1 MKQLV
6 SKSLVL
12 FLAVAILAPLAPLGI
27 AQKSS
32 ITQVSTNPAGLSF
45 SIDGQFFTQTTGA
58 LWPAGSKHLL
68 YALPMQGSLMGDIQY
83 TFSGWQWAGGT
94 LLGGTQVTVTADPSI
109 SSYQAMYTTAYAVN
123 VNFFSCPSGNCASP
137 GTVFMNGSPFTQNGG
152 IYVAAGTQVI
162 LQAFPN
168 SGYVFAGWGS
178 TNSGTVI
185 LGFQQTITA
194 TQPMTFYPLFQMART
209 INLASVPSTLQV
221 LQDRTPITTP
231 ASVQWGVGSTHTL
244 GVISPQVDLQG
255 QWWAFSSWSDGGTST
270 HAYTVAAVVNPDT
283 LTATFVPAALSGF
296 FTDPPGLSLSID
308 GRTNWPTYDF
318 TWGVGEIH
326 TVSAPAQQ
334 TDAQGR
340 IWNFSKWSNGG
351 PATQTVTVTSAMAAN
366 GLRLTASYTQVAQLT
381 VTATVSGLAVT
392 VNGSSC
398 ALPCNVYQSVGA
410 QVDLGAPASMP
421 VSPGSRQDFLS
432 WSVNGATATGTAANG
447 DLLVTLGTAPVT
459 AAPAYHLMNSLTA
472 SANPSA
478 GANFT
483 LQPSSLDGFYDS
495 QTTVNVSASV
505 LPGFKFGSWNGDL
518 TGPTAAGSITMS
530 APRTIT
536 AMLVPVPYI
545 LPSGIVNGA
554 GVTPQAVLAP
564 GSVASVFG
572 VNLASA
578 TAVGNSSPMAQTL
591 GGVTARI
598 GAQMLPLF
606 FVSPAQINFQLPPGL
621 PPGAQTLTVSAPGQP
636 DVEQVFQVAADAPG
650 IFLSSVADGV
660 TFGLVTHPDG
670 SLVTSAAPAQA
681 GETLTLFGTGF
692 GQTVP
697 ARPEGFAV
705 PALPVYFL
713 TDPATVQV
721 GGVSSALSSAYA
733 WPGAVGVDVLQ
744 FVVPAGLP
752 SATNAPLTV
761 TINGAV
767 SNAVQLPIQ

>member
-1 MKQLV
+1 
-6 SKSLVL
+6 
-12 FLAVAILAPLAPLGI
+12 
-27 AQKSS
+27 
-32 ITQVSTNPAGLSF
+32 
-45 SIDGQFFTQTTGA
+45 
-58 LWPAGSKHLL
+58 
-68 YALPMQGSLMGDIQY
+68 
-83 TFSGWQWAGGT
+83 
-94 LLGGTQVTVTADPSI
+94 
-109 SSYQAMYTTAYAVN
+109 
-123 VNFFSCPSGNCASP
+123 
-137 GTVFMNGSPFTQNGG
+137 
-152 IYVAAGTQVI
+152 
-162 LQAFPN
+162 
-168 SGYVFAGWGS
+168 
-178 TNSGTVI
+178 
-185 LGFQQTITA
+185 
-194 TQPMTFYPLFQMART
+194 
-209 INLASVPSTLQV
+209 
-221 LQDRTPITTP
+221 
-231 ASVQWGVGSTHTL
+231 
-244 GVISPQVDLQG
+244 
-255 QWWAFSSWSDGGTST
+255 
-270 HAYTVAAVVNPDT
+270 
-283 LTATFVPAALSGF
+283 
-296 FTDPPGLSLSID
+296 
-308 GRTNWPTYDF
+308 
-318 TWGVGEIH
+318 
-326 TVSAPAQQ
+326 
-334 TDAQGR
+334 
-340 IWNFSKWSNGG
+340 
-351 PATQTVTVTSAMAAN
+351 
-366 GLRLTASYTQVAQLT
+366 
-381 VTATVSGLAVT
+381 
-392 VNGSSC
+392 
-398 ALPCNVYQSVGA
+398 
-410 QVDLGAPASMP
+410 
-421 VSPGSRQDFLS
+421 
-432 WSVNGATATGTAANG
+432 
-447 DLLVTLGTAPVT
+447 
-459 AAPAYHLMNSLTA
+459 
-472 SANPSA
+472 
-478 GANFT
+478 
-483 LQPSSLDGFYDS
+483 
-495 QTTVNVSASV
+495 
-505 LPGFKFGSWNGDL
+505 
-518 TGPTAAGSITMS
+518 
-530 APRTIT
+530 
-536 AMLVPVPYI
+536 MLVPVPYI

-713 TDPATVQV
+713 TDPVTVQV